1 MNPELLSRKDL
12 PDSLDVGSL
21 VRSLFSVD
29 TGSQSWSIAAS
40 NNTDRDPRSSTSVVQ
55 QVTTDFLQAAVETD
69 VSEEAGEDIQYS
81 LSHDTQFFDDMET
94 GPEFAA
100 VESPHDSA
108 QTVLQRAAEG
118 EETPI
123 CDTAACARQP
133 DQRTEKRTS
142 AHPTQLRR
150 TKKPRECIVYPDVD
164 LLGTYLTEEER
175 KCQDFGH
182 PSPQNT
188 FLTPVVQQ
196 AVQAL
201 DKGKTEVLA
210 KILIYIGSPC
220 LVGGLQDMLV
230 SRQPE
235 ESCLAFRPEH
245 TLSRAERVHLIAS
258 LGYAMS
264 RSQLL
269 RRHHVLQLF
278 KECGRLDTST
288 YGIVMIP
295 LDLAHPSNKRGN
307 PVNRAVAEVTA
318 RMMRETFPHVK
329 PDTDEY
335 KSKYRWITDIRRLG
349 QRLHILETKFGGGV
363 LGLIL
368 DQGLA
373 GTDVGITDK
382 M

>member
-1 MNPELLSRKDL
+1 M
-12 PDSLDVGSL
+12 
-21 VRSLFSVD
+21 
-29 TGSQSWSIAAS
+29 
-40 NNTDRDPRSSTSVVQ
+40 
-55 QVTTDFLQAAVETD
+55 AVETN
-69 VSEEAGEDIQYS
+69 VSKEAGEDIQYS
-81 LSHDTQFFDDMET
+81 LSHDSQFFDDMET

-100 VESPHDSA
+100 VEPPHDSA
-108 QTVLQRAAEG
+108 QDVLQRAAEG

-133 DQRTEKRTS
+133 DQRTGKRTS

-164 LLGTYLTEEER
+164 VLGTYLTEEEQ

-182 PSPQNT
+182 PNLQNT

-245 TLSRAERVHLIAS
+245 TLSRVERVHLIAG

-269 RRHHVLQLF
+269 RRHHVVQLF
-278 KECGRLDTST
+278 KECGRLDAST
-288 YGIVMIP
+288 YGFVTIS
-295 LDLAHPSNKRGN
+295 LDQARPSHKRGN
-307 PVNRAVAEVTA
+307 PVNRSLAEVTA
-318 RMMRETFPHVK
+318 RMMQETFPDVG
-329 PDTDEY
+329 PNTDEY
-335 KSKYRWITDIRRLG
+335 RTKYR
-349 QRLHILETKFGGGV
+349 
-363 LGLIL
+363 
-368 DQGLA
+368 
-373 GTDVGITDK
+373 
-382 M
+382 